1 MHWHITDDEAF
12 PWLLKYFTQITKTGA
27 YSDKLI
33 YTATDIAHII
43 DYANSRGVQIIPEI
57 DTPGHTWSWGK
68 SDELSDITLKC
79 GIQYG

>member
-1 MHWHITDDEAF
+1 MLNKLNVMHWHITDDEAF

-43 DYANSRGVQIIPEI
+43 DYANSRGV
-57 DTPGHTWSWGK
+57 
-68 SDELSDITLKC
+68 
-79 GIQYG
+79 